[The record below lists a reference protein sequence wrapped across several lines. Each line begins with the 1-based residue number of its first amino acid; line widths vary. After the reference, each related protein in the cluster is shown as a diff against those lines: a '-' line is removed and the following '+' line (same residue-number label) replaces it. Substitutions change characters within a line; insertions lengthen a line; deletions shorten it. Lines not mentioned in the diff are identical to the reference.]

1 LYLAAEET
9 ASSEREVTLGVG
21 GGTGFRG
28 VRTGTRLGVEG
39 THALGDAGG
48 VVFSRG
54 GAGGGVRVGR
64 GASQHR
70 AGGVQVRFRFGPRW
84 GLDVAL
90 EAMQGK
96 SAGGAYERTSIP
108 LSVTGTYRFDCGGVD
123 FYLLSGLGG
132 MTDKVKYL
140 DVNRMEIEEEVD
152 VAEFHVGAGI
162 EGRLGAFGLGAEV
175 RAMALW
181 RKKEDMASAY
191 DAVPKSA
198 GGGQVNLVATYYF

>member
-1 LYLAAEET
+1 MRWVMLVVLCFPAAARAEGFEWGVGLRSTAQASKAFEGDTET
-9 ASSEREVTLGVG
+9 SMVG
-21 GGTGFRG
+21 GG
-28 VRTGTRLGVEG
+28 L
-39 THALGDAGG
+39 
-48 VVFSRG
+48 
-54 GAGGGVRVGR
+54 
-64 GASQHR
+64 
-70 AGGVQVRFRFGPRW
+70 QVRFRFGPRW

-90 EAMQGK
+90 EAMRGK
-96 SAGGAYERTSIP
+96 SAGGAYERRSTP

-123 FYLLSGLGG
+123 FYLLSGIGG
-132 MTDKVKYL
+132 MTDKVTYL

-181 RKKEDMASAY
+181 RNKEDMASPY